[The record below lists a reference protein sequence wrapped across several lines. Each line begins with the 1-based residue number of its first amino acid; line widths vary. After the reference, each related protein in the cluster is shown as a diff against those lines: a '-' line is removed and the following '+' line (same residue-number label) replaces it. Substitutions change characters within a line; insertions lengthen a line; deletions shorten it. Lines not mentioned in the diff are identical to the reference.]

1 MWRVL
6 VLTSLAWLGCAS
18 PQKVLDSAHAHELRA
33 VELERAGR
41 LHDAEL
47 ERQAAQKQY
56 QKASRRASA
65 YYERQVIRYF

>member
-1 MWRVL
+1 MCRVL
-6 VLTSLAWLGCAS
+6 VLASLAWLGCAS

-33 VELERAGR
+33 IELDRAGR
-41 LHDAEL
+41 RYDAER

-65 YYERQVIRYF
+65 YYERQVIRSF